1 MIIEFSTQQNLEA
14 TDDKLKMRLVDT
26 WSNKAIA
33 FRGSSAENSSFW
45 QNKMRQKK
53 NSWMFKFTMF
63 SSLMSARF

>member
-1 MIIEFSTQQNLEA
+1 MIIEFSTQQNPEA

-45 QNKMRQKK
+45 QNKMWQKK
-53 NSWMFKFTMF
+53 
-63 SSLMSARF
+63 LVDV